1 MREIAIR
8 IALAI
13 LAASALAFFALL
25 KKSLTKPALLLAW
38 ISAIVIGYSG
48 GVGGFLILC
57 AVFLFTILADK
68 IGRTRAE
75 RQKSECRKLVQI
87 VANVGTGS
95 VLILLLSLTG
105 HPGTG
110 FFLYAASMAASLS
123 DSMASGI
130 GVLQK
135 RDPVSV
141 VTWKRI
147 PRGRSGGVSAT
158 GLAAS
163 FLGSMIVAALYA
175 AFSGN
180 LPAALFVCAA
190 GFLGALADS
199 FYGALLQGKY
209 VCSVNGAYTEK
220 RFCHGKESRLTGGF
234 RVIDNN
240 AVNLMNNMTAALI
253 AALFLLTGL
262 V

>member
-13 LAASALAFFALL
+13 LAASALALFALL

-75 RQKSECRKLVQI
+75 RQKSECRKLIQI

-105 HPGTG
+105 HAGTG

-147 PRGRSGGVSAT
+147 PRGRSGGV
-158 GLAAS
+158 
-163 FLGSMIVAALYA
+163 YA
-175 AFSGN
+175 AFSGH

-190 GFLGALADS
+190 GVLGALADS

-220 RFCHGKESRLTGGF
+220 RFCHGKEARLTSGF